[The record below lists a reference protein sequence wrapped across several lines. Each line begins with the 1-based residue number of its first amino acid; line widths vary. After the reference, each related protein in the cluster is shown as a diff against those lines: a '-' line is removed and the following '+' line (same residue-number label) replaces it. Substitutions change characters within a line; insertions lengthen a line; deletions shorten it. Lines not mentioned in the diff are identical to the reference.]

1 MNKMAA
7 WFVGV
12 VVAGMFVGAGHVRA
26 EEAGSCYIVKATG
39 YDRKIVTEM
48 LPEAEFKA
56 LEKTIKLEQKYFS
69 KAVALAG
76 KEWSADEMNKKTP
89 FPGGMLKPRTIV
101 SSQKFSSSA
110 KAGEQLTKLEN
121 MEAKRAERL
130 AEQEKNTRGRG
141 RGRSAVSKKDLKKE
155 GNLALAAGL
164 VKTKLDA
171 LVAGG
176 GSEPGAAGKVEEGAK
191 VGAGGAGLGVDAKKD
206 KGEKAPQKGEVKEAL
221 KAVL

>member
-56 LEKTIKLEQKYFS
+56 FEKTIKLEQKHFP
-69 KAVALAG
+69 KAVALAA
-76 KEWSADEMNKKTP
+76 KEWRADEMNKKIP
-89 FPGGMLKPRTIV
+89 FPGNSLKARSIM
-101 SSQKFSSSA
+101 SSQKFPSSE
-110 KAGEQLTKLEN
+110 KAGEQMTRIEN
-121 MEAKRAERL
+121 MEAKKAERL
-130 AEQEKNTRGRG
+130 AEQEKNSRGRG
-141 RGRSAVSKKDLKKE
+141 RGRGTGSTKDPKKKE
-155 GNLALAAGL
+155 NLGIAADL

-176 GSEPGAAGKVEEGAK
+176 GAEAGAAELAEGGAK
-191 VGAGGAGLGVDAKKD
+191 VEAGGAQLGAEAKKG
-206 KGEKAPQKGEVKEAL
+206 KNEKAPREKGAH
-221 KAVL
+221 